1 MLGSAQ
7 AMPIEELQEGVLD
20 ETQLNRLVAS
30 IAKVADGYGIRFPRE
45 FALLVKQVLYF
56 DRYTRL
62 LAPDLDIL
70 ADERLMSNMPVDMPV
85 PGDGGTRP
93 PVTVEVEAS

>member
-1 MLGSAQ
+1 MLHTPAKHGTYWRTSF
-7 AMPIEELQEGVLD
+7 L
-20 ETQLNRLVAS
+20 TQ
-30 IAKVADGYGIRFPRE
+30 VADGYGIRFPRE

-70 ADERLMSNMPVDMPV
+70 ADERLMSNMPADAA
-85 PGDGGTRP
+85 GGGALGGAP
-93 PVTVEVEAS
+93 PAEAEATGPPLTVEVVAS